1 LGRNTRNNAGVAQ
14 GYPSPAPNFQY
25 KYIMLIISY
34 QGIYDGQNFEDAN
47 TPSQIT
53 NAFNNGYSVMADV
66 WRFDD
71 TLYLGRENDWIE
83 VTDKSLQG
91 VRFWLNCQNQDA
103 YDYLFA
109 QSRRLYP
116 NVFIFSNVATEASP
130 TVSTGGQTI
139 VPGTVPIDNN
149 SVVYLPEITDRAMLS
164 TVKLRCYGVTS
175 VYCTFIRRMR
185 NEGEWY

>member
-1 LGRNTRNNAGVAQ
+1 
-14 GYPSPAPNFQY
+14 
-25 KYIMLIISY
+25 MLIISY

-47 TPSQIT
+47 SPSQIT

-71 TLYLGRENDWIE
+71 KLYLGRENDWIE

-103 YDYLFA
+103 YDYLLA
-109 QSRRLYP
+109 QPRKLYP
-116 NVFIFSNVATEASP
+116 NVFMFSNVATESSP

-149 SVVYLPEITDRAMLS
+149 SIVYLPEITDRAMLS

>member
-1 LGRNTRNNAGVAQ
+1 
-14 GYPSPAPNFQY
+14 
-25 KYIMLIISY
+25 MLIISY

-71 TLYLGRENDWIE
+71 KLYLGRENDWIE
-83 VTDKSLQG
+83 VTDKYLQG

-103 YDYLFA
+103 YDYLVA
-109 QSRRLYP
+109 QPRKLFP
-116 NVFIFSNVATEASP
+116 NVFIFSNVDTESSP
-130 TVSTGGQTI
+130 TVTTGGQTI
-139 VPGTVPIDNN
+139 VPGTVPLDNN
-149 SVVYLPEITDRAMLS
+149 SVVYLPEITDRGMLS
-164 TVKLRCYGVTS
+164 TVHLRCFGITS

>member
-1 LGRNTRNNAGVAQ
+1 
-14 GYPSPAPNFQY
+14 
-25 KYIMLIISY
+25 MLIISY

-71 TLYLGRENDWIE
+71 KLYLGRENDWIE
-83 VTDKSLQG
+83 VTDNSLQG

-103 YDYLFA
+103 YDYLSA
-109 QSRRLYP
+109 QTRRLYP
-116 NVFIFSNVATEASP
+116 NVFIFSNVATESSP

-164 TVKLRCYGVTS
+164 TVKLRCYGVAS

>member
-1 LGRNTRNNAGVAQ
+1 
-14 GYPSPAPNFQY
+14 
-25 KYIMLIISY
+25 MLIISY

-71 TLYLGRENDWIE
+71 KLYLGRENDWIE

-116 NVFIFSNVATEASP
+116 NVFIFSNVATESSP
-130 TVSTGGQTI
+130 TESTGGQTI

-149 SVVYLPEITDRAMLS
+149 SIVYLPEITDRAMLS
-164 TVKLRCYGVTS
+164 TVKLRCYGVAS

>member
-1 LGRNTRNNAGVAQ
+1 
-14 GYPSPAPNFQY
+14 
-25 KYIMLIISY
+25 MLIISY

-71 TLYLGRENDWIE
+71 KLYLGRENDWIE

>member
-1 LGRNTRNNAGVAQ
+1 
-14 GYPSPAPNFQY
+14 
-25 KYIMLIISY
+25 MLIISY

-71 TLYLGRENDWIE
+71 KLYLGRENDWIE

-103 YDYLFA
+103 YDYLSA
-109 QSRRLYP
+109 QTRRLYP
-116 NVFIFSNVATEASP
+116 NVFIFSNVATESSP

-149 SVVYLPEITDRAMLS
+149 SIVYLPEITDRAMLS
-164 TVKLRCYGVTS
+164 TVKLRCYGVAS

>member
-1 LGRNTRNNAGVAQ
+1 
-14 GYPSPAPNFQY
+14 
-25 KYIMLIISY
+25 MLIISY

-71 TLYLGRENDWIE
+71 KLYLGRENDWIE

-103 YDYLFA
+103 YDYLSA
-109 QSRRLYP
+109 QNRSLYP
-116 NVFIFSNVATEASP
+116 NVFIFSNVATESSP

-149 SVVYLPEITDRAMLS
+149 SIVYLPEITDRAMLS
-164 TVKLRCYGVTS
+164 TVKLRCYGVAS